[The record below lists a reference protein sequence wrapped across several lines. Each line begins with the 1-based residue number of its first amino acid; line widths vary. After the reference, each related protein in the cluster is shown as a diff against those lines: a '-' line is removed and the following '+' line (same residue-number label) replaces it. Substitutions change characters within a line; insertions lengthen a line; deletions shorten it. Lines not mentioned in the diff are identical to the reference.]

1 VFKKDPATI
10 FYSDVPEM
18 EAKKWIAHTRPH
30 PQSCSFY
37 RPKCLGYDG
46 IDVAYLYAEKDCV
59 IPLFAQEQL
68 VEVAKLNGV
77 SVGEWRLPS
86 GHFPSLSMP
95 DVLADKIVEIIS
107 A

>member
-1 VFKKDPATI
+1 VFTKDPANL
-10 FYSDVPEM
+10 FYSDLPET
-18 EAKKWIAHTRPH
+18 EAEKWIAHTRPH

-37 RPKCLGYDG
+37 RPKHLAYNG
-46 IDVAYLYAEKDCV
+46 IDVAYLYAEKDSV
-59 IPLFAQEQL
+59 VPLFAQEQL
-68 VEVAKLNGV
+68 VEAVKLNGV
-77 SVGEWRLPS
+77 PVREWRLPS